1 MPASAD
7 SRAGRVAFTHPGF
20 VLFQTARFLIVAAV
34 EMQAVA
40 VGWQVYDITK
50 RALDL
55 GLVGL
60 AQFLPGILLFLISG
74 HTSDHFERRK
84 VLSVCYAG
92 YAVCSGLLL
101 LIAER
106 GAHSVKPIYVVLV
119 LLGVVRSFTGTASR
133 SILPQLVPEEHFA
146 NAVAWNATTFQAAT
160 ILGPSLGGILYAMF
174 RGPSAVYAAA
184 MLTAIG
190 ALLSMFRIKT
200 QPQARRRE
208 PMTAKTILAGL
219 HFIWREKMVLG
230 AISLDL
236 FAVLLGGAVA
246 LLPVYAREILHTG
259 PWGLGLLRT
268 APGVGA
274 ALMAVALAHRP
285 LRGRAGP
292 TLLWSVAGFGICTIL
307 FGVSTSLT
315 LSLISL
321 ICLGAADMVS
331 VIIRATLVQLR
342 TPDEMRGRVMA
353 VDMVFIGTSNELGQF
368 ESGLTAQWFGTVPAV
383 VLGGVGT
390 LVVIALWA
398 CWFPGL
404 RRAGSLTEMKSVTEE
419 AAEEAAERMH

>member
-1 MPASAD
+1 MSPPTASK
-7 SRAGRVAFTHPGF
+7 AGTVAFTHPDF
-20 VLFQTARFLIVAAV
+20 TLFQIARFLIVAAI
-34 EMQAVA
+34 EMQAIA
-40 VGWQVYDITK
+40 VGWQVYEMT
-50 RALDL
+50 RRPLDL

-60 AQFLPGILLFLISG
+60 AQFLPGILLFPISG
-74 HTSDHFERRK
+74 HTSDRFERRN
-84 VLSVCYAG
+84 VLTVCYAG
-92 YAVCSGLLL
+92 YAVCSVLLL
-101 LIAER
+101 VIAR
-106 GAHSVKPIYVVLV
+106 SRAHSLVSIYVVLV
-119 LLGVVRSFTGTASR
+119 LIGIVRSFNGTASGAT
-133 SILPQLVPEEHFA
+133 LPQLVPEEHFP
-146 NAVAWNATTFQAAT
+146 NAVAWNATTFQTAT
-160 ILGPSLGGILYAMF
+160 ILGPSLGGILYALF
-174 RGPSAVYAAA
+174 RGPSAVYAGA

-200 QPQARRRE
+200 RPQARRRE

-219 HFIWREKMVLG
+219 HFIWREKLILG

-274 ALMAVALAHRP
+274 AAMAVALAHRP

-307 FGVSTSLT
+307 FGVSTSLV
-315 LSLISL
+315 LSLVSL
-321 ICLGAADMVS
+321 IFLGAADMVS

-383 VLGGVGT
+383 LLGGVGT
-390 LVVIALWA
+390 LVVIAVWA
-398 CWFPGL
+398 WIFPEL
-404 RRAGSLTEMKSVTEE
+404 RRAGKLAAMKSISEE
-419 AAEEAAERMH
+419 